1 MADNKRKIGIMKQ
14 GKKYVGSVIIPSDA
28 FRTID
33 YFNRPALM
41 RHRDNLT
48 TLDNYIQ
55 MHDVAMIIDGKVI
68 LKKQGAMNILV
79 TDIIFYWDDLE
90 NIGDSS
96 EQKRARTLMDNT
108 GRTDL
113 NSANI
118 ITPMFDNQFFQIT
131 GTFHGNFKSAMMH
144 NFLALT
150 NTSVNQIY
158 IKPETGKWCK
168 KPIDLPHGF
177 LALNMNHIDSYS
189 LKDDE

>member
-1 MADNKRKIGIMKQ
+1 MTNNQRRFTIIKQ
-14 GKKYVGSVIIPSDA
+14 GIKYDGSVIIPTNVY
-28 FRTID
+28 RTTD

-41 RHRDNLT
+41 RHRDNQT

-55 MHDVAMIIDGKVI
+55 MFDVALVIDGKVI

-79 TDIIFYWDDLE
+79 TNIIIYWDDLDKP
-90 NIGDSS
+90 GDST
-96 EQKRARTLMDNT
+96 EQKRARTLMENI

-113 NSANI
+113 NTVNI
-118 ITPMFDNQFFQIT
+118 ITPMFDNQFYQIM
-131 GTFHGNFKSAMMH
+131 GSFHGNFKKAMIH

-158 IKPETGKWCK
+158 IKPETGEWNK

-177 LALNMNHIDSYS
+177 LALNVNYIDSYS
-189 LKDDE
+189 LKHDE